1 MISQKIKKFF
11 GVLPISPI
19 FFAMLVKRGDK
30 MEKLLINA
38 MDCLNVGVHIIDATG
53 KTIVYNHKM
62 SELEAMNRSEVLDKN
77 IHDVF
82 QFQENEE
89 STLLTALHTGEA
101 VLNVKQQYFNNI
113 GRKIMTVNNTYPIVE
128 AGEVTAVMEIAT
140 DVTKIERLLRH
151 QKEALKPSFHFD
163 DIIGENSGLLDVI
176 ELAKRAART
185 TSNVLL
191 IGETGTG
198 KELFVQSIHDA
209 SNRSD
214 KPLIAQNCAALP
226 DTLMESILFGT
237 TKGAF
242 TGAEDR
248 PGLFEQANGGTLLLD
263 ELNSLPIH
271 LQAKLLRVLQEKKVR
286 RIGGLQ
292 EISVDVR
299 MIATINE
306 DPFELIVQE
315 KLRKDLY
322 YRLAVV
328 ALMIPPLRERMD
340 DLDLLVES
348 FIHKYNDLLQ
358 MNVQSISPAARE
370 HFRQHD
376 WPGNVRELEHAIES
390 AMNSMEYEQIID
402 EVHLPYYFRMKAP
415 KLQKAM
421 FTSFEQDSSK
431 NLKEQ
436 LLDAERVIL
445 EKVLTDTQ
453 HHITL
458 AAKQLGLSRQSLQY
472 RMKRLGLQ

>member
-1 MISQKIKKFF
+1 
-11 GVLPISPI
+11 
-19 FFAMLVKRGDK
+19 
-30 MEKLLINA
+30 MEKLLVEA
-38 MDCLNVGVHIIDATG
+38 MNCLNVGVHIIDATG
-53 KTIVYNHKM
+53 KTIVYNEKM
-62 SELEAMNRSEVLDKN
+62 SALEAMKSSDVLHKN
-77 IHDVF
+77 IQDVF

-89 STLLTALHTGEA
+89 STLLSALHSGEA
-101 VLNVKQQYFNNI
+101 ILNVKQQYFNNV

-128 AGEVTAVMEIAT
+128 EGRVTAVIEVAT

-151 QKEALKPSFHFD
+151 QKEAFQSTFQFD
-163 DIIGENSGLLDVI
+163 DIMGANTALEDVI

-185 TSNVLL
+185 VSNVLV

-198 KELFVQSIHDA
+198 KELFVQSIHNA
-209 SNRSD
+209 SNRSA

-237 TKGAF
+237 AKGAF
-242 TGAEDR
+242 TDAEDR
-248 PGLFEQANGGTLLLD
+248 PGLFEVAKGGTLLLD
-263 ELNSLPIH
+263 ELNSLPLQ
-271 LQAKLLRVLQEKKVR
+271 LQAKLLRVLQDKKVR
-286 RIGGLQ
+286 RIGGL
-292 EISVDVR
+292 EEVAVDVR
-299 MIATINE
+299 VIATINE
-306 DPFELIVQE
+306 DPFELIMNN

-340 DLDLLVES
+340 DLDKLVDT
-348 FIHKYNDLLQ
+348 FIQKYNELLQ
-358 MNVQSISPAARE
+358 MNVQAISPAVRA
-370 HFRQHD
+370 HFHQHD

-402 EVHLPYYFRMKAP
+402 EVHLPYYFRMKTS
-415 KLQKAM
+415 KSQK
-421 FTSFEQDSSK
+421 TPLVHLTNDSSK
-431 NLKEQ
+431 TLKEQ

-445 EKVLTDTQ
+445 EKVLSDTQ

-472 RMKRLGLQ
+472 RMKRLGLP

>member
-1 MISQKIKKFF
+1 
-11 GVLPISPI
+11 
-19 FFAMLVKRGDK
+19 
-30 MEKLLINA
+30 MEKLLVEA
-38 MDCLNVGVHIIDATG
+38 MNCLNVGVHIIDATG
-53 KTIVYNHKM
+53 KTIVYNEKM
-62 SELEAMNRSEVLDKN
+62 SALEAMKSSDVLHKN
-77 IHDVF
+77 IQDVF

-89 STLLTALHTGEA
+89 STLLSALHSGEA
-101 VLNVKQQYFNNI
+101 ILNVKQQYFNNV
-113 GRKIMTVNNTYPIVE
+113 GRKIMTVNNTYPLVE
-128 AGEVTAVMEIAT
+128 EGRVIAVIEVAT

-151 QKEALKPSFHFD
+151 QKEAFQSTFQFD
-163 DIIGENSGLLDVI
+163 DIIGANTALEDVI

-185 TSNVLL
+185 VSNVLV

-198 KELFVQSIHDA
+198 KELFVQSIHNA
-209 SNRSD
+209 SNRAA

-237 TKGAF
+237 AKGAF
-242 TGAEDR
+242 TDAEDR
-248 PGLFEQANGGTLLLD
+248 PGLFEIAKGGTLLLD
-263 ELNSLPIH
+263 ELNSLPLQ
-271 LQAKLLRVLQEKKVR
+271 LQAKLLRVLQDKKVR
-286 RIGGLQ
+286 RIGGL
-292 EISVDVR
+292 EEVAVDVR
-299 MIATINE
+299 VIATINE
-306 DPFELIVQE
+306 DPFELIMNN

-340 DLDLLVES
+340 DLDKLVDT
-348 FIHKYNDLLQ
+348 FIQKYNELLQ
-358 MNVQSISPAARE
+358 MNVQAISPAVRA
-370 HFRQHD
+370 HFHQHD

-402 EVHLPYYFRMKAP
+402 EVHLPYYFRMKTS
-415 KLQKAM
+415 KSQKIPLVHP
-421 FTSFEQDSSK
+421 TNDSSK
-431 NLKEQ
+431 TLKEQ

-445 EKVLTDTQ
+445 EKVLSDTQ

>member
-1 MISQKIKKFF
+1 
-11 GVLPISPI
+11 
-19 FFAMLVKRGDK
+19 
-30 MEKLLINA
+30 MEKLLVEA
-38 MDCLNVGVHIIDATG
+38 MNCLNVGVHIIDSTG
-53 KTIVYNHKM
+53 KTIVYNEKM
-62 SELEAMNRSEVLDKN
+62 SALEAMKSGDVLHKN
-77 IHDVF
+77 IQDVF

-89 STLLTALHTGEA
+89 STLLSALHSGEA
-101 VLNVKQQYFNNI
+101 ILNVKQQYFNNV

-128 AGEVTAVMEIAT
+128 DGAVTAVIEVAT
-140 DVTKIERLLRH
+140 DVTKMERLLRH
-151 QKEALKPSFHFD
+151 QKEALQSTFQFD
-163 DIIGENSGLLDVI
+163 DIIGANTALEDVI

-185 TSNVLL
+185 ASNVLV

-209 SNRSD
+209 SNRSA

-226 DTLMESILFGT
+226 DSLMESILFGT
-237 TKGAF
+237 AKGAF
-242 TGAEDR
+242 TDAEDR
-248 PGLFEQANGGTLLLD
+248 PGLFELAKGGTLLLD
-263 ELNSLPIH
+263 EVNSLPLQ
-271 LQAKLLRVLQEKKVR
+271 LQAKLLRVLQDKKVR

-292 EISVDVR
+292 EVAVDVR
-299 MIATINE
+299 VIATINE
-306 DPFELIVQE
+306 DPFELIINE

-340 DLDLLVES
+340 DLDKLVDT
-348 FIHKYNDLLQ
+348 FIQKYNELLQ
-358 MNVQSISPAARE
+358 MNVQAISPAVRA
-370 HFRQHD
+370 HFNQHD

-402 EVHLPYYFRMKAP
+402 EVHLPYYFRMKTS
-415 KLQKAM
+415 KMQKIPLA
-421 FTSFEQDSSK
+421 QLANDASK
-431 NLKEQ
+431 TLKEQ

-445 EKVLTDTQ
+445 EKVLSDTQ

-472 RMKRLGLQ
+472 RMKRLGLN